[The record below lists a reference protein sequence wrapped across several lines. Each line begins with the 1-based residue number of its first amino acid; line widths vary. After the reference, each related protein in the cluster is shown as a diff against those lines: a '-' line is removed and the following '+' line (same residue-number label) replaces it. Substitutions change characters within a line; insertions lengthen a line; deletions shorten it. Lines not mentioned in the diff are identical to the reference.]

1 MATVV
6 DLAKWK
12 TVGAVIDQN
21 TRDFLAGRYGL
32 VQDIVGWF
40 KAIQLFRE
48 AENETM
54 ILRDPADEDLR
65 QHRIWLASLIAE
77 GERLIGEALSE
88 GTSLAGTVRFRLADV
103 QATLEELYLTQR
115 EWHGGMGEQRRREIL
130 KSVFNG
136 EKRP

>member
-1 MATVV
+1 MHLTREPARDEIHCVMATVA
-6 DLAKWK
+6 DSAKWK

-21 TRDFLAGRYGL
+21 TRDFLSGRYGL

-54 ILRDPADEDLR
+54 ILRDPAEEDLR

-77 GERLIGEALSE
+77 RNVA
-88 GTSLAGTVRFRLADV
+88 
-103 QATLEELYLTQR
+103 
-115 EWHGGMGEQRRREIL
+115 
-130 KSVFNG
+130 
-136 EKRP
+136 